1 MVTYDQAV
9 QVVEALDA
17 QGYIRKKKI
26 TGNWYTIYC
35 PFHGGGNEK
44 KPSCGVL
51 LKGQTHAGKYT
62 DAGFFNCF
70 ACHHAAPLVPSVDK
84 ILKLHQVEKSATDWL
99 VENVPGIEIEGADTE
114 YDDLVP
120 GGIVTA
126 VTSKFALDY
135 IASKTKSLRK
145 QYIPESELETYRY
158 TVPYMYER
166 GLTDR
171 IIDRYDIG
179 FDANHIPE
187 NKNKPVPCV
196 TFPVRDRQGRCLF
209 IFRRSVEGRYF
220 NYPTGVEKPLYGIYE
235 LSPKAK
241 TVVIC
246 ESAFNMMTCVRH
258 GYEAVALFGTGN
270 SLQIQQLKE
279 LGVRRFIIALDP
291 DEAGQRGTQ
300 KLRRALKGNAFIS
313 EMKGIPSGKD
323 LNDLTDEE
331 FDKLYVE

>member
-1 MVTYDQAV
+1 MITYEQAV
-9 QVVEALDA
+9 NVVDTLDA
-17 QGYIRKKKI
+17 LGYIRKKKI

-35 PFHGGGNEK
+35 PFHGDGKEK

-51 LKGQTHAGKYT
+51 LKGQTHAGKFT

-70 ACHHAAPLVPSVDK
+70 ACHHAAPLVKSVQQ
-84 ILKLHQVEKSATDWL
+84 ILDINEVGAKAEDWL
-99 VENVPGIEIEGADTE
+99 AERIPGLELEGSSYE
-114 YDDLVP
+114 SDDLVP
-120 GGIVTA
+120 GGLAAALTN
-126 VTSKFALDY
+126 KYALDY
-135 IASKTKSLRK
+135 ISSKTAK
-145 QYIPESELETYRY
+145 QSRYIPESVLEGYRY

-166 GLTDR
+166 GLTDE

-179 FDANHIPE
+179 FDPDHIPE
-187 NKNKPVPCV
+187 YRKKPVPCV

-220 NYPTGVEKPLYGIYE
+220 NYPTGVTKPVYGLYE
-235 LSPKAK
+235 LKPNTK

-270 SLQIQQLKE
+270 SLQIQQLRE

-291 DEAGQRGTQ
+291 DDAGNRGTE

-313 EMKGIPSGKD
+313 LMKGIPEGKD
-323 LNDLTDEE
+323 LNDLTDAE
-331 FDKLYVE
+331 FESLYVE